1 MPSPRSK
8 LFGHYGKAADSRLLR
23 DIQFR
28 TTPIPNATL
37 PPGGRQG
44 RTLLNGWKVNA
55 AKHHIHVVEY
65 CNAAR
70 KDQAASADE
79 THLAWLGCIQG
90 GIGGSVR
97 VLKKGVLEA

>member
-1 MPSPRSK
+1 M
-8 LFGHYGKAADSRLLR
+8 
-23 DIQFR
+23 
-28 TTPIPNATL
+28 
-37 PPGGRQG
+37 
-44 RTLLNGWKVNA
+44 NA